1 MEEEMQEI
9 AFRAVVEV
17 LGKPQQ
23 HVESSLKNYVNKL
36 KEDENYTILREEFA
50 NAKQQEDQ
58 DLWAVFA
65 ELEIKTSS
73 VEKIIMFCFEY
84 MPSVLEIITPK
95 NLSLESEQITV
106 FLNELQAKLHQVDM
120 VAKQVKLE
128 NDYLSRNMSFLLKN
142 YVVVMLSKS
151 NLDSNQISELTG
163 VKKDV
168 LEDFLDQLIADG
180 RSDMREGVYFIT
192 KKPLQNESQN
202 GR

>member
-120 VAKQVKLE
+120 VAKQLKIE
-128 NDYLSRNMSFLLKN
+128 NNHLGRNMGFLLKN
-142 YVVVMLSKS
+142 YVAVILSTS
-151 NLDSNQISELTG
+151 NLDAEQLSKLTG
-163 VKKDV
+163 VHKDA
-168 LEDFLDQLIADG
+168 LEDFLDQLIDEG
-180 RSDMREGVYFIT
+180 KIDMKEGIYFASE
-192 KKPLQNESQN
+192 KPLENHKN
-202 GR
+202 A